1 MNNYNESMST
11 YLDNAKSKFA
21 QAIEFFEREAATLR
35 TGRANPN
42 MLEGIN
48 VEAYGSTMPLNGV
61 GNIAVSDGRS
71 IVITPWDKTVLKDIE
86 KAIVAADLGVGVVN
100 EGDKIRLTVP
110 MLTEEN
116 RKELVKKLNTK
127 MEDARIVIRQLR
139 DEVKQEIEA
148 AFEEKTIAE
157 DDKFRFVKELDESVN
172 AYNDELKTKRDH
184 KEKEIMTV

>member
-1 MNNYNESMST
+1 MSL
-11 YLDNAKSKFA
+11 YLDSAKPKFK

-35 TGRANPN
+35 TGRANPS
-42 MLEGIN
+42 MLDGIH

-71 IVITPWDKTVLKDIE
+71 IVISPWDKNVLKDIE

-116 RKELVKKLNTK
+116 RKELVKKLNVK
-127 MEDARIVIRQLR
+127 MEDARIVIRQVR
-139 DEVKQEIEA
+139 DEAKQSIEK
-148 AFEEKTIAE
+148 AFEEKEIAE
-157 DDKFRFVKELDESVN
+157 DDKFRFVKELDEAVN
-172 AYNDELKTKRDH
+172 AYNEELKTARDH

>member
-1 MNNYNESMST
+1 MSI
-11 YLDNAKSKFA
+11 YLDSSKAKFS

-42 MLEGIN
+42 MLDGIH

-61 GNIAVSDGRS
+61 GNISISDGRS
-71 IVITPWDKTVLKDIE
+71 IVIAPWDKTVLKDIE

-148 AFEEKTIAE
+148 AFEEKAIAE
-157 DDKFRFVKELDESVN
+157 DDKFRFVKELDEAVN
-172 AYNDELKTKRDH
+172 AYNEELKSKRDL
-184 KEKEIMTV
+184 KDKEIMTV